1 MQPQRRQIL
10 QWAAGVAVLPALPR
24 LAAAQGFPSRS
35 ITMVVPVPAGGAMDT
50 NARLI
55 AEGMRAALGQ
65 PVVIENVTGAAGST
79 GTGRIARATPDGY
92 SILYGANVTHVLNP
106 AVLNLNYDVVA
117 DFEPIAL
124 IGNTPWL
131 FAVKNDL
138 PVKDLQAA

>member
-1 MQPQRRQIL
+1 M
-10 QWAAGVAVLPALPR
+10 
-24 LAAAQGFPSRS
+24 
-35 ITMVVPVPAGGAMDT
+35 
-50 NARLI
+50 
-55 AEGMRAALGQ
+55 
-65 PVVIENVTGAAGST
+65 VIENVTGAAGST

-138 PVKDLQAA
+138 PVKNLTRSDRMAESQSGQGDVRHRRAGQPVAHRRRAVPERHRHEASSSFPIAAPRR